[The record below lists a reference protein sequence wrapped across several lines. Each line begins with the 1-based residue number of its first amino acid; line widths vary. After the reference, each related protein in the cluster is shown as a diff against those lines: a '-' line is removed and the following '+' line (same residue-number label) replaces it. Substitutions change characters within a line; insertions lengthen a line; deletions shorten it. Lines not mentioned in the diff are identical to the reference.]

1 MQVVREAYVT
11 LSSLV
16 VYLRVDFSIFAELML
31 PHLVALLPN
40 SAKVMAFSASVC
52 TKIIIKVL
60 HSL

>member
-1 MQVVREAYVT
+1 MT
-11 LSSLV
+11 LSGLV
-16 VYLRVDFSIFAELML
+16 VHLRVDYSIFAELML

-40 SAKVMAFSASVC
+40 SAKVMASLASVC